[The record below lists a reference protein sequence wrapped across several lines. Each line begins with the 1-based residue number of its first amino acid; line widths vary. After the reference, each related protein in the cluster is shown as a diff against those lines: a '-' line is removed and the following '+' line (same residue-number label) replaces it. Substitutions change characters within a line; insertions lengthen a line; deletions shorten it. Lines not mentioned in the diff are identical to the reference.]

1 MPNVYTFCH
10 KDGRK
15 ATSFDGSWEALV
27 NAVGKIEANKIM
39 ITQERSEWVDLGKT
53 NFAVL
58 KVKGEIMGTF
68 SKRLA

>member
-1 MPNVYTFCH
+1 
-10 KDGRK
+10 
-15 ATSFDGSWEALV
+15 
-27 NAVGKIEANKIM
+27 VGKIEANKIM